1 MKTALNR
8 KLYFMFVF
16 MRKLLIICITIIS
29 FTSCTEENLNTF
41 LTGNGL
47 TNEEVIEGLKSA
59 LSVGT
64 DTSVSI
70 LNKLDGYYKDDM
82 VKILLP
88 DDAKAIYD
96 NINKVPLGPIL
107 LEETVKSLNR
117 AAEDAATEA
126 KPIFIDAIT
135 GISISD
141 GLSILNGADT
151 AATFYLKDKTFTPL
165 FNAFQPKIDA
175 SLSKDLIGGVSANS
189 AYNNLVSA
197 YNTASLNGILF
208 SKIST
213 NSLSSH
219 VTNKALTGL
228 FIKVADEEKA
238 IRTDPLA
245 RVNDI
250 LKKVFV
256 K

>member
-1 MKTALNR
+1 
-8 KLYFMFVF
+8 MFVF

-29 FTSCTEENLNTF
+29 FTSCTEDDLNTF

-47 TNEEVIEGLKSA
+47 TNEEVIEGLKSTLA
-59 LSVGT
+59 VGT
-64 DTSVSI
+64 DTSVAI
-70 LNKLDGYYKDDM
+70 LNKLDGYYKDDL
-82 VKILLP
+82 VKIILP

-96 NINKVPLGPIL
+96 NINKVPGGSIL
-107 LEETVKSLNR
+107 LEETIKSLNR

-151 AATFYLKDKTFTPL
+151 AATFYLKDKTFSPL
-165 FNAFQPKIDA
+165 FIAFQPKIDA

-189 AYNNLVSA
+189 AYNNLISA

-208 SKIST
+208 PKIST

-228 FIKVADEEKA
+228 FIKVADEEKS

-250 LKKVFV
+250 LKKVFA

>member
-1 MKTALNR
+1 MK
-8 KLYFMFVF
+8 KFIFVLF
-16 MRKLLIICITIIS
+16 TVLSL
-29 FTSCTEENLNTF
+29 TSCTQEEISKLLANT
-41 LTGNGL
+41 GL

-59 LSVGT
+59 LTVGT
-64 DTSVSI
+64 DTSVTV
-70 LNKLDGYYKDDM
+70 LNKLDGFYKDDI

-88 DDAKAIYD
+88 EEAKNIYD
-96 NINKVPLGPIL
+96 NINKVPGGEFL
-107 LEETVKSLNR
+107 LEETIKTLNR
-117 AAEDAATEA
+117 AAEDAAVEA
-126 KPIFIDAIT
+126 KPIFINAIT
-135 GISISD
+135 GITITD
-141 GLSILNGADT
+141 GLSILNGTDT
-151 AATFYLKDKTFTPL
+151 AATSYLKEKTFSAL
-165 FNAFQPKIDA
+165 YSAFQPKIDA

-189 AYNNLVSA
+189 AYSNLVST

-208 SKIST
+208 PKISG

-250 LKKVFV
+250 LKKVFG